1 MTQAFKRAR
10 LAFITVMLLS
20 VGIAVAI
27 WFRDTGH
34 PFFVPLIGS
43 VLMLGIGYFSGRVLA
58 NLVASTENTKFLGYL
73 HMELDPEKFLK
84 VYEHIPAGAKSG
96 TSSEAVLRSYLAS
109 GYAAAGSYDR
119 ALEVLAQDPPA
130 EDLSVQGLFA
140 MDRAAYLLG
149 KGDADGAEKQLQR
162 LEEIIDATRAKKPE
176 LAANLTASMKLHK
189 QHLNC
194 LRGKAVDT
202 EWLEEAIPRTQYNIR
217 RLELTKVLAM
227 TALRDGDA
235 EAAKKHLTFLRRE
248 GGKTVFKK
256 WADKQ

>member
-1 MTQAFKRAR
+1 MTQAFKRAKI
-10 LAFITVMLLS
+10 AFAAVMLLS

-58 NLVASTENTKFLGYL
+58 NLVASTQNTKFLGYL
-73 HMELDPEKFLK
+73 HMELDPGKFLK
-84 VYEHIPAGAKSG
+84 AYEGIPAGAKKG

-109 GYAAAGSYDR
+109 GYGAAGEYDR
-119 ALEVLAQDPPA
+119 ALEVLAEDPPA

-149 KGDADGAEKQLQR
+149 KGDTDGAGAQLRR
-162 LEEIIDATRAKKPE
+162 LEEIIDATRTGKPE
-176 LAANLTASMKLHK
+176 LAANLTAAMKLHT

-194 LRGKAVDT
+194 LRGATVDT
-202 EWLEEAIPRTQYNIR
+202 EWLEEAIPRAQYNIR

-235 EAAKKHLTFLRRE
+235 EAAKKHLTFLRKE
-248 GGKTVFKK
+248 GGKTAYKK